1 MTITSTAEVV
11 DAVYALVVI
20 SGAKNVQNGVCGAL
34 ASESGWRTV
43 SDDEV
48 EEECCATV
56 ETGEVIGGFWGWV
69 R

>member
-1 MTITSTAEVV
+1 MYKMAFVVRWQARVADRKPKGRTA
-11 DAVYALVVI
+11 
-20 SGAKNVQNGVCGAL
+20 
-34 ASESGWRTV
+34 

-56 ETGEVIGGFWGWV
+56 ETGEVIGRFWGWV